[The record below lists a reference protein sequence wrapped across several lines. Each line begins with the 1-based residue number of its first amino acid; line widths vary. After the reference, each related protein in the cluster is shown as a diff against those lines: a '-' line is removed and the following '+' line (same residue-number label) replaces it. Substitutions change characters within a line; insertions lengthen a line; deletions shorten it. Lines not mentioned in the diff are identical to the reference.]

1 MKTKAFYFLLIP
13 FLLTGCNNS
22 QKEDG
27 DSQKQEENYLIK
39 EDTSIDFLCMV
50 NDSYKAELQRMINDF
65 EKEEPHVKV
74 RLYNPLGSGD
84 YAAIERVI
92 VSGFFKEDYPDIT
105 QCYPDNVVK
114 YIAQGYAVNLDAYL
128 NNETYG
134 LVGADK
140 DDYISSFLN
149 EGKQYSTKG
158 TYSLPFCKSTE
169 LLYYNADVLLDLDLS
184 GIDASINNGQPL
196 TASYLDNL
204 TWEELFD
211 KLCPAL
217 KALNDS
223 LDDDHKIYT
232 NIPGKDASDFSNDG
246 IFTYDSDEN
255 FFITL
260 ANQYGYGY
268 TSLTEDGKGS
278 IDFNNPEMKALI
290 KKLYDA
296 RQNGYLQTKGTYL
309 DYVSELFVEQKSL
322 LTISST
328 AGLTYLY
335 NKNNPFSIGVAKIP
349 HPEGKD
355 YSSINQGPSVCIL
368 DHDNPNRA
376 LASFL
381 LWKHITNKSNSS
393 AWSLKTGYMGIR
405 NSSYETDEYKAAISV
420 GEDANKLEI
429 ATADNLKKIASVRE
443 QTFNTAVFKGSGD
456 ARTNVGNLLSGILL
470 NEDEIDLSTEEKLEA
485 FVEEKFAL
493 CEQATKA
500 KLN

>member
-1 MKTKAFYFLLIP
+1 MKTKVFYFLLIP

-22 QKEDG
+22 QNDNNG
-27 DSQKQEENYLIK
+27 SQKQEENCLIK

-65 EKEEPHVKV
+65 EQVEPHVKV

-92 VSGFFKEDYPDIT
+92 VSGFFKEDYPDIA

-114 YIAQGYAVNLDAYL
+114 YIAQGYAVNLDEYL
-128 NNETYG
+128 ENETYG
-134 LVGADK
+134 LVGLDK
-140 DDYISSFLN
+140 SDYITSFLN

-169 LLYYNADVLLDLDLS
+169 LLYYNADVLLGLDLS
-184 GIDASINNGQPL
+184 GIDASINNGQQL
-196 TASYLDNL
+196 DEAYFDNL

-217 KALNDS
+217 KDLNDS
-223 LDDDHKIYT
+223 LDADHKIYT

-268 TSLTEDGKGS
+268 TSLGEDDKGS
-278 IDFNNPEMKALI
+278 IDFNNPEMKAWL
-290 KKLYDA
+290 KKLYNA
-296 RQNGYLQTKGTYL
+296 RQKGYLQTKGTYL

-355 YSSINQGPSVCIL
+355 YISINQGPSVCIL
-368 DHDNPNRA
+368 DHNNPNRT

-420 GEDANKLEI
+420 GDDANKLDI
-429 ATADNLKKIASVRE
+429 AKADNLKKIASVRE
-443 QTFNTAVFKGSGD
+443 QTFNTAVFRGSGD
-456 ARTNVGNLLSGILL
+456 ARTNVGNLLSEILL
-470 NEDEIDLSTEEKLEA
+470 NEDEVDLSTEEKLET
-485 FVEEKFAL
+485 FIKDKFDA
-493 CEQATKA
+493 CEDATK
-500 KLN
+500 KKVN

>member
-1 MKTKAFYFLLIP
+1 MKTKVFYFLLIP
-13 FLLTGCNNS
+13 FLLAGCNNS
-22 QKEDG
+22 QNDNG
-27 DSQKQEENYLIK
+27 NSQKQEENYLIK

-92 VSGFFKEDYPDIT
+92 VSGFFKEDYPDIA

-114 YIAQGYAVNLDAYL
+114 YIAQGYAVNLDEYL

-134 LVGADK
+134 LVGEDAS
-140 DDYISSFLN
+140 DYISSFLN

-169 LLYYNADVLLDLDLS
+169 LLYYNADVLLGLDLS
-184 GIDASINNGQPL
+184 GIDTSINNGQPL
-196 TASYLDNL
+196 TASYLDDL
-204 TWEELFD
+204 TWEELFE

-223 LDDDHKIYT
+223 LDADHKIYVDDT
-232 NIPGKDASDFSNDG
+232 AGG

-260 ANQYGYGY
+260 ANQYEYGY
-268 TSLTEDGKGS
+268 TSLDENGKGS
-278 IDFNNPEMKALI
+278 IDFNNPEMRNLL
-290 KKLYDA
+290 KKLYYA
-296 RQNGYLQTKGTYL
+296 RQNKYLQTKGTYL

-322 LTISST
+322 LTIGST

-355 YSSINQGPSVCIL
+355 YSSINQGPSVCLL

-381 LWKHITNKSNSS
+381 LWKHITNKKNSS

-405 NSSYETDEYKAAISV
+405 NSSYETDEYKAAINI
-420 GEDANKLEI
+420 GEDADKLEI
-429 ATADNLKKIASVRE
+429 ATADNLKKIANVRE

-456 ARTNVGNLLSGILL
+456 ARTNVGNLLSEILL
-470 NEDEIDLSTEEKLEA
+470 NEDKVDLSTEEKLEA

>member
-13 FLLTGCNNS
+13 LLLTGCNNS
-22 QKEDG
+22 QNDNG
-27 DSQKQEENYLIK
+27 NSQKQEENYLIK

-92 VSGFFKEDYPDIT
+92 VSGFFKEDYPDIA

-114 YIAQGYAVNLDAYL
+114 YIAQGYAVNLDEYL

-134 LVGADK
+134 LVGEDTS
-140 DDYISSFLN
+140 DYISSFLN

-169 LLYYNADVLLDLDLS
+169 LLYYNADVLLGLDLS
-184 GIDASINNGQPL
+184 GIDTSINNGQPL

-204 TWEELFD
+204 TWEELFE

-223 LDDDHKIYT
+223 LDADHKIYVDDT
-232 NIPGKDASDFSNDG
+232 TSG

-260 ANQYGYGY
+260 ANQYEYGY
-268 TSLTEDGKGS
+268 TSLDENGKGS
-278 IDFNNPEMKALI
+278 IDFNNPEMRNLL
-290 KKLYDA
+290 KKLYNA
-296 RQNGYLQTKGTYL
+296 RQNKYLQTKGTYL

-322 LTISST
+322 LTIGST

-381 LWKHITNKSNSS
+381 LWKHITNKNNSS

-405 NSSYETDEYKAAISV
+405 NSSYETEEYKAAINI
-420 GEDANKLEI
+420 GEDADKLEI
-429 ATADNLKKIASVRE
+429 ATADNLKKIANVRE

-456 ARTNVGNLLSGILL
+456 ARTNVGNLLSEILL
-470 NEDEIDLSTEEKLEA
+470 NEDKVDLSTEEKLEA